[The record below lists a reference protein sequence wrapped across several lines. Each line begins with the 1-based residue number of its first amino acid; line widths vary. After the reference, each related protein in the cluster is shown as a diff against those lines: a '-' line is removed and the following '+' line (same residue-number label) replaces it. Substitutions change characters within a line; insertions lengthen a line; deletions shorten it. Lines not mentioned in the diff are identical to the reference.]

1 MGIVTGRYTYRI
13 LLALMSVMVLLW
25 VPASGQISITSAT
38 YFQDFNTLVNT
49 GFSTVLPEGWAF
61 NETGSN
67 ANANYTAGIGSLT
80 TGDTYSFGTTTS
92 TERAL
97 GGLRSTALI
106 PLFGASFI
114 NNTGNTINEITIE
127 YTGEQWR
134 LGAAG
139 RVDRLDFQYSL
150 NATNLT
156 IGAWIDVDAL
166 DFTAPISSAAV
177 GALDGNIEANK
188 SNITAT
194 ITDLS
199 IPAGASFWI
208 RWNDYTATLSDDGL
222 GIDDF
227 YLSAT
232 STCNVSIS
240 GFVPSAGPAGTIVS
254 ITGANFTGISAVY
267 FDGILSPLFTV
278 NSANS
283 ITAIVPE
290 GANSGPV
297 TIYKSCTAAS
307 MGSFNILKT
316 SCTTGATDLYI
327 SEYIEG
333 SSNNKAI
340 EIANFTGNAINLL
353 GYTVAGYFNGNS
365 SPNTFITLPNVELPN
380 NQVWVVVS
388 SNATDALKT
397 YANQITGIGWFNGD
411 DAIVLKNG
419 ATDIDIIGSIGC
431 DPGVGWVLGGLQTND
446 GTLVRKSHV
455 FNGITANPPPCI
467 FPTLNTEWDQYLL
480 DDYSHLGN
488 HTVTYS
494 ATPPTITCQPAN
506 ATVCMGDSTSISVLA
521 TGAVSFRWKW
531 LNGSTW
537 ENVTDIAGSYSGA
550 TTASL
555 TITGS
560 MGLNG
565 TQYYCEA
572 YSTTHCLTASNS
584 AQLTV
589 IPLPGTSAIFHH

>member
-1 MGIVTGRYTYRI
+1 MGIVAGRYTYRI

-25 VPASGQISITSAT
+25 VPVRGQISITSAT

-49 GFSTVLPEGWAF
+49 GFSTLMPEGWAF

-67 ANANYTAGIGSLT
+67 ANADYTAGNGSLT
-80 TGDTYSFGTTTS
+80 TGDTYGFGTTTS
-92 TERAL
+92 TDRAI

-106 PLFGASFI
+106 PLFGASFT
-114 NNTGNTINEITIE
+114 NNTGSTINEITIE

-166 DFTAPISSAAV
+166 DFTAPIASGAV

-194 ITDLS
+194 ITGLS

-208 RWNDYTATLSDDGL
+208 RWNDYTATGSDDGL

-254 ITGANFTGISAVY
+254 IAGANFTGVSAVY

-278 NSANS
+278 NSATS
-283 ITAIVPE
+283 ITATVPKS
-290 GANSGPV
+290 AISGPI
-297 TIYKSCTAAS
+297 TIYKSCMAAS
-307 MGSFNILKT
+307 MGSFNVLEN
-316 SCTTGATDLYI
+316 SCTTGATDLFI

-340 EIANFTGNAINLL
+340 EIANFTGNAINLS

-380 NQVWVVVS
+380 NQVWVVVP

-411 DAIVLKNG
+411 DAVVLKKG
-419 ATDIDIIGSIGC
+419 TADIDIIGNIGC
-431 DPGVGWVLGGLQTND
+431 DPGVGWVSGGLQTND
-446 GTLVRKSHV
+446 GTLVRKTNV
-455 FNGITANPPPCI
+455 FNGITSNPPPCT
-467 FPTLNTEWDQYLL
+467 FPTLGTEWEQYLI
-480 DDYSHLGN
+480 DDYTHLGN

-494 ATPPTITCQPAN
+494 ATPPTITKQPSS
-506 ATVCMGDSTSISVLA
+506 ATVCVGATTSISIMA
-521 TGAVSFRWKW
+521 TGAVLYQWKW
-531 LNGSTW
+531 LNGGVW
-537 ENVTDIAGSYSGA
+537 QNVIDMAGTYSGA
-550 TTASL
+550 TTPSL
-555 TITGS
+555 SITGS

-565 TQYYCEA
+565 IQYYCEA

-584 AQLTV
+584 VQLTV
-589 IPLPGTSAIFHH
+589 NPLPTISTIYHY